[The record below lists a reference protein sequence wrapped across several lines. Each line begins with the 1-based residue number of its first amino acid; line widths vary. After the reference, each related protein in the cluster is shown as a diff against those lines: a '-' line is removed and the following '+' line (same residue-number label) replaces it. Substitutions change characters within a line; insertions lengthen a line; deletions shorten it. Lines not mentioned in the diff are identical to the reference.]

1 VLATIGAS
9 DAVALK
15 LAELKSIAGLVLIN
29 PSLAQPADFESRESL
44 AWPLGVVVAEHDAAQ
59 DRGRWAS
66 VLDRLEGTFSLIP
79 GAHRTFQRNL
89 PMVGQA
95 VASLVSLTGQGG
107 ARRPQ
112 GT

>member
-1 VLATIGAS
+1 
-9 DAVALK
+9 
-15 LAELKSIAGLVLIN
+15 
-29 PSLAQPADFESRESL
+29 
-44 AWPLGVVVAEHDAAQ
+44 LGVVVAEHDAAQ